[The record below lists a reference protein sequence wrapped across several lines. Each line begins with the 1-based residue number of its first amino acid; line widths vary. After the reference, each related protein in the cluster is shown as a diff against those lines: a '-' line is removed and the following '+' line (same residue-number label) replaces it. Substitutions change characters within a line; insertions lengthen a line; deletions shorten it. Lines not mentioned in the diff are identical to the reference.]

1 MGYDKDMIKD
11 KIEKLLE
18 QITGQKAYLEHP
30 TNLSYGDYSTN
41 LALKLKLDSKEIVE
55 KLKNNP
61 IFEKVSVAGPGFINF
76 TLSKEYLQQE
86 VKAIITQGEKYGN
99 LDIGKGKKIQVE
111 FISAN
116 PTGPLTVGN
125 ARGGPYGDT
134 LANVLEKAGFKTEK
148 EYYINDCGMQIIALG
163 NSVLKND
170 QAKYKGKYIDDLSK
184 KIKEQDPF
192 KAGQLSAKMIIKD
205 LISKTTD
212 RLGIKYGEWVFE
224 SDLYSSGKVDKAF
237 EYLKEKDLIFEKD
250 DAKWFKSSSF
260 GDQRDRV
267 VVKSNGWKTYLMG
280 DIAYHRYKFEDKKFD
295 KVINIWGADHHGDI
309 PGLQAGVEAIGHK
322 GKLEIVLLQFVTILE
337 QGEKKKMSKRAGFYV
352 EMDELLKKTGKDAV
366 RFFFLQKSAN
376 THLNFDMSLA
386 KEQSSKN
393 PVYYVQ
399 YAHARM
405 SSILRKAA
413 DKKVS
418 AGKDFKHLTTPAELS
433 LVRQLIKFPEIVEE
447 TARDY
452 QVQRL
457 PSYALELAN
466 TFHRFYEQC
475 RVLDDD
481 QELASDRV
489 GLIKA
494 TQIILKNVLSLMGID
509 APNRM

>member
-1 MGYDKDMIKD
+1 MGYDKGMIRD

-18 QITGQKAYLEHP
+18 EITGQKAYLERP
-30 TNLSYGDYSTN
+30 ANPCFGDYSTN
-41 LALKLKLDSKEIVE
+41 LALKLKLDPKEIVE
-55 KLKNNP
+55 KLKDNP
-61 IFEKVSVAGPGFINF
+61 IFEKVSVAGPGFINL
-76 TLSKEYLQQE
+76 TLSKKYLQQE
-86 VKAIITQGEKYGN
+86 VKAIITQGEKYGD
-99 LDIGKGKKIQVE
+99 LDFGKGKKIQVE

-134 LANVLEKAGFKTEK
+134 LANVLEKAGFKAKK
-148 EYYINDCGMQIIALG
+148 EYYVNDCGMQIIALG

-184 KIKEQDPF
+184 KVKEKDPF

-212 RLGIKYGEWVFE
+212 LLGIKYGEWVFE
-224 SDLYSSGKVDKAF
+224 SDLYSSGKVDKTL
-237 EYLKEKDLIFEKD
+237 ELLKEKNLIFEKEG
-250 DAKWFKSSSF
+250 AEWFKSSSF

-322 GKLEIVLLQFVTILE
+322 GKLEIVLVQFVTILE
-337 QGEKKKMSKRAGFYV
+337 QGEKQKMSKRAGFYV

-405 SSILRKAA
+405 SSLLRKAA
-413 DKKVS
+413 DKKVHFS
-418 AGKDFKHLTTPAELS
+418 KDFKHLTSPVELG
-433 LVRQLIKFPEIVEE
+433 LIRQLIKFPEVIEE

-452 QVQRL
+452 QTQRL

-475 RVLDDD
+475 RVLDDN
-481 QELASDRV
+481 QELASDRA

-494 TQIILKNVLSLMGID
+494 NQIVLRNVLGLMGID
-509 APNRM
+509 APSKM

>member
-1 MGYDKDMIKD
+1 MGYDKGMIRD

-30 TNLSYGDYSTN
+30 ANLSFGDYSTN
-41 LALKLKLDSKEIVE
+41 LALKSKLDPKEIVE
-55 KLKNNP
+55 KLKDNS
-61 IFEKVSVAGPGFINF
+61 IFEKVSVAGSGFINF
-76 TLSKEYLQQE
+76 TLSKKYLQQE
-86 VKAIITQGEKYGN
+86 VKEIIKQENKYGN
-99 LDIGKGKKIQVE
+99 LDVGKGKKIQVE

-125 ARGGPYGDT
+125 ARGGPYGDV
-134 LANVLEKAGFKTEK
+134 LANILEKAGFKVEK
-148 EYYINDCGMQIIALG
+148 AYYVNDYGMQIIALG

-170 QAKYKGKYIDDLSK
+170 QAKYKGEYIDDLSK
-184 KIKEQDPF
+184 KIKEHDPF
-192 KAGQLSAKMIIKD
+192 KVGQLSAKMIIKD
-205 LISKTTD
+205 IVSKTTG

-224 SDLYSSGKVDKAF
+224 SDLYSSGKVDKAL
-237 EYLKEKDLIFEKD
+237 EYLKEKDLIFEKEN
-250 DAKWFKSSSF
+250 AKWFRSSKF

-295 KVINIWGADHHGDI
+295 KVINVWGADHHGDI

-322 GKLEIVLLQFVTILE
+322 GKLEIILLQFVTILE
-337 QGEKKKMSKRAGFYV
+337 RGEKQKMSKRAGFYV

-376 THLNFDMSLA
+376 THLNFDLALA

-413 DKKVS
+413 DEKVS
-418 AGKDFKHLTTPAELS
+418 SSKDFKHLTTPAELG
-433 LVRQLIKFPEIVEE
+433 LIRQLIKFPEIVEE

-475 RVLDDD
+475 HVLGED
-481 QELASDRV
+481 QELVSNRV

-494 TQIILKNVLSLMGID
+494 TQIVLRNVLDLMGVD
-509 APNRM
+509 APNKM